1 MSIGRLMGTISKNFE
16 LQLKHRL
23 MDENLDEGFEQNH
36 AYFQYLIVISAVEG
50 ITQNELAGHM
60 TVNKGSAS
68 KAVRYLLNQGLIER
82 IKDPEDNRVKRVYL
96 TEDGEKIV
104 AILKGVLVDLHQQMV
119 TGLTQE
125 EIHLLEG
132 LLEKVC
138 HNIIFDENNNFMQF
152 TSFLES

>member
-23 MDENLDEGFEQNH
+23 MAENLDSGFEQNH
-36 AYFQYLIVISAVEG
+36 AYFQYLIVINAIEG
-50 ITQNELAGHM
+50 VTQNELAGHM

-68 KAVRYLLNQGLIER
+68 KAVRYLLNQGLIMR
-82 IKDPEDNRVKRVYL
+82 VRDAEDNRIKRVYL
-96 TEDGEKIV
+96 TADGEKIV
-104 AILKGVLVDLHQQMV
+104 AILKGVLVELHQQMV
-119 TGLTQE
+119 TGLSQE
-125 EIHLLEG
+125 EIRLLSG

-138 HNIIFDENNNFMQF
+138 RNITFDETNNFMQF